1 MDDIAP
7 ALLDKIR
14 GSFLQNIEK
23 NQRAAELLKQIEAGA
38 ATYAQAGD
46 YAYEVGTALAD
57 AFAENLSSAVLPD
70 GRMYQNI
77 AEKVIA
83 PMLGDDHAIVSKAAA
98 QVQQSL
104 NEAVGIGLKAQA
116 ADLDAERVQGI
127 VRKVANAPTF
137 DDAAWALNEPVKT
150 FSQSVVDDTLRK
162 NAEFQS
168 KSGLRP
174 RIIRRAESKCCEWCS
189 RMEGVYDYP
198 NNVPDDIY
206 RRHERCRCLVE
217 YDASTGKRQN
227 VWSKRYGAAADQHY
241 QKGDV
246 AKDRRKSTLEARKSF
261 ADNITDHPGRLKSA
275 DPDALRAKLRGQ
287 KIRTFDLKDG
297 GYSADLGDGKK
308 LIYDGKGGY
317 SLTSDGK
324 NVWTGAMSSGNIKKS
339 SQSGA
344 KLIEQQSGAKKTP
357 GWEQRHA
364 DSYYEEVRNRE
375 PFSDARKISKNIDG
389 FSADDVEEIRQ
400 HMFIREQ
407 PRSGTMA
414 RFDSDYDQA
423 QAWQRLVSGT
433 GVKES
438 DILLLNHE
446 KLEISIMHDSGC
458 AYEEAHRL
466 ANEKFNWFERLASEK
481 EGE

>member
-1 MDDIAP
+1 MTDIAP
-7 ALLDKIR
+7 ELLEKIR
-14 GSFLQNIEK
+14 QSFQKNIEK
-23 NQRAAELLKQIEAGA
+23 NKNAATLLKQIEAEA

-46 YAYEVGTALAD
+46 YAYEIGTALAD
-57 AFAENLSSAVLPD
+57 AFAENLSSDVLPD

-83 PMLGDDHAIVSKAAA
+83 PMLGDDHTIVSKAAA

-104 NEAVGIGLKAQA
+104 NEAVGIGLKAQIP
-116 ADLDAERVQGI
+116 DIDTDRVQGI

-137 DDAAWALNEPVKT
+137 DDVAWALDEPVKT
-150 FSQSVVDDTLRK
+150 FSQAVADDTLKK

-189 RMEGVYDYP
+189 RLEVVYDYP

-227 VWSKRYGAAADQHY
+227 VWSKRYEAAADQHY

-246 AKDRRKSTLEARKSF
+246 AKDRRKSALEARKSL
-261 ADNITDHPGRLKSA
+261 ADNIADHPGRLKSA

-317 SLTSDGK
+317 SITSNGR
-324 NVWTGAMSSGNIKKS
+324 NLWTGAMNSGNLETRKQIGLLSSSGRRYEPDINIGNS
-339 SQSGA
+339 VGA
-344 KLIEQQSGAKKTP
+344 KAKDVIVDLPNGDQTKLTP
-357 GWEQRHA
+357 GSRITKVETIAGFGRTRQIDEVDILTEKFPSSTAERWKKKKGIGYVDYQGERYKANLHW
-364 DSYYEEVRNRE
+364 YEEPSVGRVKYKVK
-375 PFSDARKISKNIDG
+375 PDADG
-389 FSADDVEEIRQ
+389 
-400 HMFIREQ
+400 
-407 PRSGTMA
+407 
-414 RFDSDYDQA
+414 
-423 QAWQRLVSGT
+423 
-433 GVKES
+433 
-438 DILLLNHE
+438 
-446 KLEISIMHDSGC
+446 
-458 AYEEAHRL
+458 
-466 ANEKFNWFERLASEK
+466 NWFYEDD
-481 EGE
+481 